1 MENEIR
7 EFFHA
12 TAPQPGDETSFRLEL
27 NARLAEVEKVRQ
39 YCDREIR
46 RTRRTELAL
55 LIAGVIVGGLV
66 TAVIILRPEPLVRL
80 WEALRGLFR
89 PGGAEQEG
97 VSPLGNMLFWLL
109 SALMLLVSVILP
121 IVFSRRRSGWRA

>member
-46 RTRRTELAL
+46 RTRRTELTF
-55 LIAGVIVGGLV
+55 LIAGVIIGGLV
-66 TAVIILRPEPLVRL
+66 TAVIILRPEPLVQL

-89 PGGAEQEG
+89 QGGAEMEG
-97 VSPLGNMLFWLL
+97 ASPLGNMMFWLL
-109 SALMLLVSVILP
+109 SVLMLLVSVVLP
-121 IVFSRRRSGWRA
+121 IIFSSRRSGRRA

>member
-27 NARLAEVEKVRQ
+27 NARLADVEKVRQ

-46 RTRRTELAL
+46 RTRRTELAF

-80 WEALRGLFR
+80 WEALSGLFR

>member
-46 RTRRTELAL
+46 RARRTELAL
-55 LIAGVIVGGLV
+55 LIAGVIIGGLV

-80 WEALRGLFR
+80 WEVLRGLFR

>member
-80 WEALRGLFR
+80 WEVLRGLFR

>member
-27 NARLAEVEKVRQ
+27 NARLADVEKVRQ

-66 TAVIILRPEPLVRL
+66 TAVIILRPEPLVQL

-89 PGGAEQEG
+89 PGGAGQEG